1 MKKFGIGGFS
11 FLALLLQDKKYT
23 ITMAK
28 KNPKNRLT
36 DVFNTSSKLRGY
48 DAATIKVSAKVD
60 SFIKNYPLDLWDV
73 IHTQGSKISLVRD
86 AYDRLKKT
94 VKQKDPNRVIIAEKV
109 FKLYKVKRKLKKV
122 IDRELD
128 KDINKRDN
136 DLIEINIGK
145 IKDLNKI
152 IKRYSNH
159 KKLSSKS
166 IDSQTSL
173 YIEEEDKKYLQEV
186 ILRKINV
193 EINNNVLGTS
203 KSRFRSLGKREK
215 AD

>member
-36 DVFNTSSKLRGY
+36 DVFNTSSKLRGF
-48 DAATIKVSAKVD
+48 DAATLKVSAKVD

-86 AYDRLKKT
+86 TYDRLKKI
-94 VKQKDPNRVIIAEKV
+94 VKQKDPNRVIVAEKV
-109 FKLYKVKRKLKKV
+109 FKLYKAKRKLKKV

-145 IKDLNKI
+145 IKELN
-152 IKRYSNH
+152 R
-159 KKLSSKS
+159 
-166 IDSQTSL
+166 
-173 YIEEEDKKYLQEV
+173 
-186 ILRKINV
+186 
-193 EINNNVLGTS
+193 
-203 KSRFRSLGKREK
+203 
-215 AD
+215 

>member
-1 MKKFGIGGFS
+1 
-11 FLALLLQDKKYT
+11 
-23 ITMAK
+23 MAK

-36 DVFNTSSKLRGY
+36 EVFNTTSKLRGY
-48 DAATIKVSAKVD
+48 DAATIKVSGKVD
-60 SFIKNYPLDLWDV
+60 SFIKNYPLVLWDE

-86 AYDRLKKT
+86 TYDKLKEI
-94 VKQKDPNRVIIAEKV
+94 VKQKDPKRVIVAEKL
-109 FKLYKVKRKLKKV
+109 FKLYKAKRKLNKE
-122 IDRELD
+122 INCELD

-136 DLIEINIGK
+136 DLINKNDGK
-145 IKDLNKI
+145 ISEIDRI
-152 IKRYSNH
+152 IKRYSNY

-173 YIEEEDKKYLQEV
+173 SLEEEDKKYLQEV

>member
-1 MKKFGIGGFS
+1 MKNFGIGGFS

-36 DVFNTSSKLRGY
+36 DVFNTTSKLRGY
-48 DAATIKVSAKVD
+48 DAATIKVSGKVD

-73 IHTQGSKISLVRD
+73 IHTQGSKVSLVRD
-86 AYDRLKKT
+86 TYDKLKKI
-94 VKQKDPNRVIIAEKV
+94 VKQKDPNRVIVAEKL
-109 FKLYKVKRKLKKV
+109 FKLYKAKRKLKKV
-122 IDRELD
+122 IDHELD
-128 KDINKRDN
+128 KDISKRDN

-145 IKDLNKI
+145 IKELNKI
-152 IKRYSNH
+152 IKIYSNH

-173 YIEEEDKKYLQEV
+173 SIEEEDKKYLQEV

>member
-1 MKKFGIGGFS
+1 
-11 FLALLLQDKKYT
+11 
-23 ITMAK
+23 MAK

-36 DVFNTSSKLRGY
+36 EVFNTTSKLRGY
-48 DAATIKVSAKVD
+48 DAATIKVSGKVD
-60 SFIKNYPLDLWDV
+60 SFIKNYPLDLWDE

-86 AYDRLKKT
+86 TYDKLKEI
-94 VKQKDPNRVIIAEKV
+94 VKQKDPKRVIVAEKL
-109 FKLYKVKRKLKKV
+109 FKLYKAKRKLNKE
-122 IDRELD
+122 INCELD

-136 DLIEINIGK
+136 DLINKNDGK
-145 IKDLNKI
+145 ISEIDRI
-152 IKRYSNH
+152 IKRYSNY

-173 YIEEEDKKYLQEV
+173 SLEEEDKKYLQEV

>member
-1 MKKFGIGGFS
+1 
-11 FLALLLQDKKYT
+11 
-23 ITMAK
+23 MAK
-28 KNPKNRLT
+28 KNSKNKLT
-36 DVFNTSSKLRGY
+36 EVFNTSSKLRGY
-48 DAATIKVSAKVD
+48 DAATIKVSGKVD

-86 AYDRLKKT
+86 TYDKLKEI
-94 VKQKDPNRVIIAEKV
+94 VKQKDPKRVIVADKL
-109 FKLYKVKRKLKKV
+109 FKLYKAKRKLNKE
-122 IDRELD
+122 INCELD

-136 DLIEINIGK
+136 DLINKNDGK
-145 IKDLNKI
+145 ISEIDRI
-152 IKRYSNH
+152 IKRYSNY

-173 YIEEEDKKYLQEV
+173 SLEEEDKKYLQEV

>member
-11 FLALLLQDKKYT
+11 FLALLLQYKTYI

-36 DVFNTSSKLRGY
+36 DVFNTTSKLRGY
-48 DAATIKVSAKVD
+48 DAATIKVSGKVD
-60 SFIKNYPLDLWDV
+60 SFIKNYPLDLWDE

-86 AYDRLKKT
+86 TYDKLKEI
-94 VKQKDPNRVIIAEKV
+94 VKQKDPKRVIDAEKL
-109 FKLYKVKRKLKKV
+109 FKLYKAKRKLNKE
-122 IDRELD
+122 INCELD

-136 DLIEINIGK
+136 DLINKNDGK
-145 IKDLNKI
+145 ISEIDRI
-152 IKRYSNH
+152 IKRYSNY

-173 YIEEEDKKYLQEV
+173 SLEEEDKKYLQEV

>member
-1 MKKFGIGGFS
+1 
-11 FLALLLQDKKYT
+11 
-23 ITMAK
+23 MAK
-28 KNPKNRLT
+28 KNPKHRLT
-36 DVFNTSSKLRGY
+36 EVFNTTSKLRGY
-48 DAATIKVSAKVD
+48 DAATIKVSGKVD
-60 SFIKNYPLDLWDV
+60 SFIKNYPLDLWDE

-86 AYDRLKKT
+86 TYDKLKEI
-94 VKQKDPNRVIIAEKV
+94 VKQKDPKRVIVAEKL
-109 FKLYKVKRKLKKV
+109 FKLYKAKRKLNKE
-122 IDRELD
+122 INCELD

-136 DLIEINIGK
+136 DLINKNDGK
-145 IKDLNKI
+145 ISEIDRI
-152 IKRYSNH
+152 IKRYSNY

-173 YIEEEDKKYLQEV
+173 SLEEEDKKYLQEV

>member
-36 DVFNTSSKLRGY
+36 EVFNTSSKLSGY
-48 DAATIKVSAKVD
+48 HAATIKVSGKVD

-86 AYDRLKKT
+86 TYDRLKKI
-94 VKQKDPNRVIIAEKV
+94 VKQKDPNRVIVAEKL
-109 FKLYKVKRKLKKV
+109 FKLYKAKRKLKKV

-145 IKDLNKI
+145 INELNKI
-152 IKRYSNH
+152 IKIYSNH

-173 YIEEEDKKYLQEV
+173 SIEEEDKKYLQEV
-186 ILRKINV
+186 IFRKINV
-193 EINNNVLGTS
+193 EIKNNVLGTK

>member
-1 MKKFGIGGFS
+1 I
-11 FLALLLQDKKYT
+11 

-36 DVFNTSSKLRGY
+36 EVFNTTSKLRGY
-48 DAATIKVSAKVD
+48 DAATIKVSGKVD
-60 SFIKNYPLDLWDV
+60 SFIKNYPLDLWDE

-86 AYDRLKKT
+86 TYDKLKEI
-94 VKQKDPNRVIIAEKV
+94 VKQKDPKRVIVAEKL
-109 FKLYKVKRKLKKV
+109 FKLYKAKRKLNKE
-122 IDRELD
+122 INCELD

-136 DLIEINIGK
+136 DLINKNDGK
-145 IKDLNKI
+145 ISEIDRI
-152 IKRYSNH
+152 IKRYSNY

-173 YIEEEDKKYLQEV
+173 SLEEEDKKYLQEV

>member
-36 DVFNTSSKLRGY
+36 EVFNTSSKLSGY
-48 DAATIKVSAKVD
+48 HAATIKVSGKVD

-86 AYDRLKKT
+86 TYDRLKKI
-94 VKQKDPNRVIIAEKV
+94 VKQKDPNRVIVAEKV
-109 FKLYKVKRKLKKV
+109 FKLYKAKRKLKKV

-145 IKDLNKI
+145 IKRLNKI

-166 IDSQTSL
+166 IDSQNSL
-173 YIEEEDKKYLQEV
+173 SIEEEDKKYLQEV
-186 ILRKINV
+186 IRRKINV
-193 EINNNVLGTS
+193 EIKNNVLGTS

>member
-48 DAATIKVSAKVD
+48 DAATIEVSGKVD

-86 AYDRLKKT
+86 TYDRLKKI
-94 VKQKDPNRVIIAEKV
+94 VKQKDPNRVIVAEKV
-109 FKLYKVKRKLKKV
+109 FKLYKAKRKLKKV

-128 KDINKRDN
+128 KDISKRDN

-145 IKDLNKI
+145 IKELNKI
-152 IKRYSNH
+152 IKRNSNH

-186 ILRKINV
+186 IHRKINV

-203 KSRFRSLGKREK
+203 KSRFRSLGKRKE
-215 AD
+215 A

>member
-1 MKKFGIGGFS
+1 M
-11 FLALLLQDKKYT
+11 
-23 ITMAK
+23 
-28 KNPKNRLT
+28 
-36 DVFNTSSKLRGY
+36 
-48 DAATIKVSAKVD
+48 
-60 SFIKNYPLDLWDV
+60 
-73 IHTQGSKISLVRD
+73 RD
-86 AYDRLKKT
+86 TYDRLKKI
-94 VKQKDPNRVIIAEKV
+94 VKQKDPNRVIVAEKV
-109 FKLYKVKRKLKKV
+109 FKLYKAKRKLKKV

-128 KDINKRDN
+128 KDISKRDN

-145 IKDLNKI
+145 IKELNKI
-152 IKRYSNH
+152 IKRYSNY
-159 KKLSSKS
+159 KKLGSKS

-173 YIEEEDKKYLQEV
+173 SIEEEDKKYLQEV